1 MAKQQYLKGL
11 LYMTNSF
18 RDLHIMQG
26 LISFLE
32 MIFYTLA
39 LTDTNTTFISNVFH
53 TKVIHIRLMINEFSY
68 RNALYLTK

>member
-1 MAKQQYLKGL
+1 
-11 LYMTNSF
+11 MTNSF

-53 TKVIHIRLMINEFSY
+53 TKVIHIRLMINELSY
-68 RNALYLTK
+68 RNVLYSTK

>member
-1 MAKQQYLKGL
+1 
-11 LYMTNSF
+11 MTNSF

-53 TKVIHIRLMINEFSY
+53 TKVIHIRLMINELSY